1 MVTHNR
7 RLRNAKRNRRLF
19 SLALIWT
26 GFALLWAYFGLL
38 SPAFGAEAKV
48 NGRAITFELPTGH
61 CLLDENAPLERD
73 AIDAL
78 KSIQKPDGN
87 TIWMFADC
95 EELALLR
102 AGQPAALKHYGQVM
116 AVRPSG
122 MFQPDFGMA
131 RFEFTQ
137 HIGRN
142 IPALDISRIARTA
155 PGRVAAPNAPL
166 HRLLHFGL
174 ATIDAAAA
182 YAGLLIETNRASIRS
197 TTAAMMALT
206 LVKDQP
212 IAVVLYGP
220 YGELADYRALRT
232 QLRPLVG
239 RFIAQN
245 ESGAGS
251 SRRSN
256 AEFEAWEYWLR
267 KLATIDW
274 NGAMLGVLLSIG
286 FATLI
291 LVAARRFRG

>member
-1 MVTHNR
+1 MITHNR

-38 SPAFGAEAKV
+38 APAFGAETKM
-48 NGRAITFELPTGH
+48 NGHGITFEPPAGH
-61 CLLDENAPLERD
+61 CFLNENAPNERD

-78 KSIQKPDGN
+78 KQIQKPDGN

-95 EELALLR
+95 DELALLR
-102 AGQPAALKHYGQVM
+102 AGQAAALKHYGQVM

-122 MFQPDFGMA
+122 VFQPDFGMS

-142 IPALDISRIARTA
+142 IPVLDISRIVRTA
-155 PGRVAAPNAPL
+155 HGRVAAPNAPA

-182 YAGLLIETNRASIRS
+182 YAGLLVENNWGGART
-197 TTAAMMALT
+197 TTAGMMALT
-206 LVKDQP
+206 LVKEQP
-212 IAVVLYGP
+212 VAVVLYGP
-220 YGELADYRALRT
+220 YGELADYRALRS
-232 QLRPLVG
+232 QLRPIVG
-239 RFIAQN
+239 HFIARN
-245 ESGAGS
+245 EPGVST

-256 AEFEAWEYWLR
+256 AESEAWEYWLR
-267 KLATIDW
+267 KLTVIDW
-274 NGAMLGVLLSIG
+274 NGAMLGALLSIG